1 MSIVEFND
9 MVLKQEKIL
18 VPYALRLTRNTELAK
33 DLCQETFYKAFAN
46 REKFENGTN
55 IKGWLCT
62 VMHNIFVSE
71 YTRNK
76 RRKMPVA
83 YPENILT
90 SYPAAEEKVKVREIH
105 SAIYRLPGSLKQ
117 CFQLYLAGYKY
128 QEIAEA
134 LRKPLGTI
142 KGRIRLARKRL
153 QTQLN

>member
-1 MSIVEFND
+1 MNNPEFND
-9 MVLKQEKIL
+9 LVLKQEKIL
-18 VPYALRLTRNTELAK
+18 TPYALRLTRNTELAK

-46 REKFENGTN
+46 HEKFENATN

-62 VMHNIFVSE
+62 IMHNIFVSE

-76 RRKMPVA
+76 RRKLLSDHPDNLVISCLSTEGKMR
-83 YPENILT
+83 
-90 SYPAAEEKVKVREIH
+90 VREIH

-134 LRKPLGTI
+134 LRTPLGTI
-142 KGRIRLARKRL
+142 KSRIHLARKHL
-153 QTQLN
+153 QAQLN